1 MRLHS
6 LWLAICLSLLPTAST
21 WTSPAHFGRGAVAV
35 TGRARVRCVFG
46 RRNRNVDA
54 EKAQYEK
61 LAQVREQQE
70 KERMQ
75 RLEREKKARDKVER
89 EKRER
94 EAAYQDNVD
103 LYRPGGVMRPIKGG
117 VTREML
123 LNSRKTTSP
132 AIQAEERVKEAME
145 TVNTMPPVEAAKLLE
160 NLVAQAK
167 TSGVGDYS
175 PTLKKAISLKATL
188 ELASG
193 SAAATKKAKREALD
207 ADGPQ
212 DVFDALFG
220 GGYVIPDDD
229 DMPPPI

>member
-1 MRLHS
+1 MRLTA
-6 LWLAICLSLLPTAST
+6 LWLALFLSLLPTASA
-21 WTSPAHFGRGAVAV
+21 WASPSHFGRGTVAAA
-35 TGRARVRCVFG
+35 GRARVRCMFR
-46 RRNRNVDA
+46 RRNRNEGA

-61 LAQVREQQE
+61 LAEAREQQE
-70 KERMQ
+70 QERMA
-75 RLEREKKARDKVER
+75 RLEREKDERERAVR

-103 LYRPGGVMRPIKGG
+103 LYRPGGVMRPVPGG

-123 LNSRKTTSP
+123 LNSRKNTSP
-132 AIQAEERVKEAME
+132 ALQAEERVKEAME
-145 TVNTMPPVEAAKLLE
+145 TVNTMPPVQAAQLLE
-160 NLVAQAK
+160 TLVAQAK

-188 ELASG
+188 ELANG
-193 SAAATKKAKREALD
+193 SAAEAKKEKTRDSD
-207 ADGPQ
+207 ASQ

-229 DMPPPI
+229 MPEPW